1 VTAPDDY
8 YTTQLQA
15 GLGLV
20 DETKTLLQLWQPDM
34 DTRVLYQ
41 SALASGQFPNISAR
55 RLRNIVSECFAPRY
69 LKQNQAARFLK
80 PLVSHLNQAELSQL
94 FLLYTCRAHSILADF
109 ITQVYW
115 PKYSGGADTI
125 SNDDARE
132 FVVQA
137 IHGGKTQV
145 HWSDST
151 VRRVASY
158 LTGCC
163 ADYGL
168 LAHNGHTI
176 RKILPFRLQEKVSIF
191 IAYDLHFAG
200 RSDNSVLAH
209 QDWQL
214 FGLERIEVR
223 EQLKQMSLKGL
234 LILQSVGDVTRI
246 SWRLKNRKEVIDVI
260 TES

>member
-1 VTAPDDY
+1 ME
-8 YTTQLQA
+8 A
-15 GLGLV
+15 G
-20 DETKTLLQLWQPDM
+20 
-34 DTRVLYQ
+34 VLYQ
-41 SALASGQFPNISAR
+41 LALASGQFPNISAR
-55 RLRNIVSECFAPRY
+55 RLRNMVIECFAPRY
-69 LKQNQAARFLK
+69 LKQDHAASYLK
-80 PLVSHLNQAELSQL
+80 PLLSHLTPTELNQL
-94 FLLYTCRAHSILADF
+94 FLLYTCRAHRVLADF
-109 ITQVYW
+109 IFQVYW
-115 PKYSGGADTI
+115 PRYSSGADTI
-125 SNDDARE
+125 SNEDARE

-137 IHGGKTQV
+137 IQSGKTQV
-145 HWSDST
+145 HWSDAT
-151 VRRVASY
+151 IRRVASY

-168 LAHNGHTI
+168 LSHNGHTI

-200 RSDNSVLAH
+200 LGDNRVLAH

-223 EQLKQMSLKGL
+223 EQLKQLSLQGL